1 VCLEHVERI
10 LKQADH
16 KTMVDAATSFTSALS
31 KFSPSKI
38 IEAFEQQIS
47 DTDEQNGTFIEGWSP
62 QTFKDLVCVCTSWAG
77 LVKSCSGVD
86 NSPKKLTSW

>member
-31 KFSPSKI
+31 KFSP
-38 IEAFEQQIS
+38 
-47 DTDEQNGTFIEGWSP
+47 G
-62 QTFKDLVCVCTSWAG
+62 
-77 LVKSCSGVD
+77 
-86 NSPKKLTSW
+86 